1 MTSFYLKSYSFKKLT
16 SRLEDLQKQYP
27 WQVKPNCGK
36 EWERSLNTTSAKFTK
51 QLQLLQLLMTHAQP

>member
-16 SRLEDLQKQYP
+16 SRLEDLQKQCP

-36 EWERSLNTTSAKFTK
+36 EWEKELKHNIC
-51 QLQLLQLLMTHAQP
+51 